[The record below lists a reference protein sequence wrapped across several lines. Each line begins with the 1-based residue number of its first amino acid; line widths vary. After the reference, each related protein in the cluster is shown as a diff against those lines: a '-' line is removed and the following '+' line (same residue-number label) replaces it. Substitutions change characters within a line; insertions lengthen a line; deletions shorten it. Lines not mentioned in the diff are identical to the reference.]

1 MSLYSI
7 LYFEGMTMTMPGMT
21 MAKPGM
27 PMTMTIPGMPRTM
40 TMNGMPAM
48 PSFLSHMSM
57 KGTNFISC
65 STKFIKPI
73 VSPDTLQK

>member
-27 PMTMTIPGMPRTM
+27 PMTMSGMPRTM

-65 STKFIKPI
+65 STEFIKPI
-73 VSPDTLQK
+73 VSPDTLQI

>member
-1 MSLYSI
+1 
-7 LYFEGMTMTMPGMT
+7 MTMPGMT
-21 MAKPGM
+21 KAKPGM
-27 PMTMTIPGMPRTM
+27 PMTMSGMPRTM

-48 PSFLSHMSM
+48 PSFLSHMSV

-65 STKFIKPI
+65 CTEFIKPI

>member
-1 MSLYSI
+1 MSLYYSI

-27 PMTMTIPGMPRTM
+27 PMTMPGMPRTM

-48 PSFLSHMSM
+48 PSFPSHMSM

-65 STKFIKPI
+65 CTKFIKN
-73 VSPDTLQK
+73 TL

>member
-1 MSLYSI
+1 MSLYYSI

-27 PMTMTIPGMPRTM
+27 PITMSGLPRTM
-40 TMNGMPAM
+40 TMNGMSAM

-57 KGTNFISC
+57 KGTNFFSC
-65 STKFIKPI
+65 CTEFVKPI
-73 VSPDTLQK
+73 VSQDTLQK

>member
-1 MSLYSI
+1 MSLYYSI

-27 PMTMTIPGMPRTM
+27 PMTMSGIPRTM
-40 TMNGMPAM
+40 TMNGMSAM

-65 STKFIKPI
+65 STEFIKPI
-73 VSPDTLQK
+73 VCSDTLQK